1 LAASYFPGG
10 LQICLAFVQKG
21 AIVRYFVPL
30 LVVLAASA
38 AADSLDFS
46 SQSVVVVSIDSG
58 TRTLQSTDVLK
69 ERMLQTLRAAYY
81 DRDWTVG
88 SYLSS
93 HSLVQRRLERMNLTS
108 ERLGTKYLSDGTV
121 STEIGFPLTGA
132 VLELILP
139 VRSTPHLLGRTACP
153 CCGQPW
159 PEGKEPPAGVELVPY
174 DTGDPSS
181 YTGIL
186 IDAKGLE
193 SRPALFPQVVT
204 ESGDDVF
211 STDFA
216 IPEQVTQYGLVG
228 YFYDRNQALT
238 AERIGSNP
246 LVVRALAVAGTNY
259 CDLVIS
265 QADAARVHG
274 SKSNL
279 ELLSRC
285 RVGFLVD

>member
-1 LAASYFPGG
+1 M
-10 LQICLAFVQKG
+10 QEKG
-21 AIVRYFVPL
+21 ATVRFFVPL
-30 LVVLAASA
+30 LVALVASA
-38 AADSLDFS
+38 AADSLDFA
-46 SQSVVVVSIDSG
+46 SQSVVVVNIDSG

-69 ERMLQTLRAAYY
+69 ERMLQTLKAASY

-121 STEIGFPLTGA
+121 TTEFGFPLTGA
-132 VLELILP
+132 VLELMLP

-159 PEGKEPPAGVELVPY
+159 PEGKEPPDGVELIPY
-174 DTGDPSS
+174 ETGDAPS

-193 SRPALFPQVVT
+193 SRPALFPRVVA
-204 ESGDDVF
+204 ESGGDVF
-211 STDFA
+211 SMDFA
-216 IPEQVTQYGLVG
+216 KPEQVTQYGLVG

-238 AERIGSNP
+238 AERIGPNP
-246 LVVRALAVAGTNY
+246 LIVRALAVTGTNY

-285 RVGFLVD
+285 HVGFLVD

>member
-1 LAASYFPGG
+1 MRF
-10 LQICLAFVQKG
+10 
-21 AIVRYFVPL
+21 FVPL
-30 LVVLAASA
+30 LAVLVGLG
-38 AADSLDFS
+38 AADSLDYS
-46 SQSVVVVSIDSG
+46 RVSVVVVSIDSG
-58 TRTLQSTDVLK
+58 TRSLQSTDALK
-69 ERMLQTLRAAYY
+69 GRMLQTLKAASY

-121 STEIGFPLTGA
+121 STEYEFPLTDA
-132 VLELILP
+132 VLELMLP
-139 VRSTPHLLGRTACP
+139 VRSAPHLLGRTACP

-174 DTGDPSS
+174 ETGGAPE

-186 IDAKGLE
+186 VDAKGLE

-216 IPEQVTQYGLVG
+216 SPEQLAQYGLVG
-228 YFYDRNQALT
+228 YFHDRTQALI
-238 AERIGSNP
+238 ADRVSSNP
-246 LVVRALAVAGTNY
+246 LIVRALGVTGTNS
-259 CDLVIS
+259 CDLIIS
-265 QADAARVHG
+265 QADAARIHG

>member
-1 LAASYFPGG
+1 
-10 LQICLAFVQKG
+10 
-21 AIVRYFVPL
+21 VRFFVPL
-30 LVVLAASA
+30 LAALVASA

-46 SQSVVVVSIDSG
+46 SQSVVVVNIDSG
-58 TRTLQSTDVLK
+58 TRSLQSTDVLK
-69 ERMLQTLRAAYY
+69 ERMLQALKAASY

-121 STEIGFPLTGA
+121 STEFGFPLTGA
-132 VLELILP
+132 VLELMLP
-139 VRSTPHLLGRTACP
+139 VRSAPHLLGRTACP

-159 PEGKEPPAGVELVPY
+159 PEGKEPPADLELVPY
-174 DTGDPSS
+174 ETGDAPE

-186 IDAKGLE
+186 VDATGLG

-216 IPEQVTQYGLVG
+216 EPEQVTQHGLVG
-228 YFYDRNQALT
+228 YFYDRTQALI
-238 AERIGSNP
+238 ADRIAPNP
-246 LVVRALAVAGTNY
+246 LIVRALAVTGTNS

-265 QADAARVHG
+265 QADAARIHG
-274 SKSNL
+274 SRSNL